1 MKKEIGLYVH
11 IPFCKQK
18 CYYCDFVSFAGQEQ
32 MEEKYV
38 NALKKEIEKYAL
50 ENKVMSKHNIEPE
63 FIIKTIY
70 IGGGTH
76 SYINEKY
83 IVEIINTIRQN
94 FKVKEEA
101 EITIEVNPGTVNLEK
116 LATYKK
122 CGINRLSIGLQA
134 VQDTLLKK
142 IGRIH
147 TYSDFLDTYKN
158 ARNVGFANIN
168 VDLMINLPLQTVK
181 DVEESV
187 KEIIKLK
194 PEHISVY
201 SLIVEEETPISK
213 MLENK
218 EIKLASDEE
227 ERKMYWLVKNIL
239 EKHKYIQY
247 EISNFSKLGFESK
260 HNLDCWNQEE
270 YIGLRY

>member
-70 IGGGTH
+70 IGGGTP

-101 EITIEVNPGTVNLEK
+101 EITIEANPGTVNLEK

-247 EISNFSKLGFESK
+247 EISNFSKVGFESK

>member
-70 IGGGTH
+70 IGGGTP

-101 EITIEVNPGTVNLEK
+101 EITIEANPGTVNLEK

-201 SLIVEEETPISK
+201 SLIVEEETPISR

>member
-70 IGGGTH
+70 IGGGTP

-201 SLIVEEETPISK
+201 SLIVEDETPISK
-213 MLENK
+213 MLENE

>member
-70 IGGGTH
+70 IGGGTP

-83 IVEIINTIRQN
+83 IVEIINKIRQN

>member
-70 IGGGTH
+70 IGGGTP

-201 SLIVEEETPISK
+201 SLIVEEKTPISR
-213 MLENK
+213 MLKNK

>member
-70 IGGGTH
+70 IGGGTP

-201 SLIVEEETPISK
+201 SLIVEEETPISR

-247 EISNFSKLGFESK
+247 EISNFSKLGF
-260 HNLDCWNQEE
+260 
-270 YIGLRY
+270 

>member
-1 MKKEIGLYVH
+1 MKKENGLYVH

-50 ENKVMSKHNIEPE
+50 ENKVMSEHNIEPE

-70 IGGGTH
+70 IGGGTP

-201 SLIVEEETPISK
+201 SLIVEEETPISR

>member
-1 MKKEIGLYVH
+1 MEKEIGLYVH

-18 CYYCDFVSFAGQEQ
+18 CYYCDFVSFARQEQ

-70 IGGGTH
+70 IGGGTP

-101 EITIEVNPGTVNLEK
+101 EITIEVNPGTVNLKK

-147 TYSDFLDTYKN
+147 TYSDFFDTYKN
-158 ARNVGFANIN
+158 ARNIGFANIN
-168 VDLMINLPLQTVK
+168 VDLMINLPSQTVK

-213 MLENK
+213 MLKNK
-218 EIKLASDEE
+218 EIELASDEE
-227 ERKMYWLVKNIL
+227 ERKMYWLVKNTL

-260 HNLDCWNQEE
+260 HNLDCWNQKE

>member
-70 IGGGTH
+70 IGGGTP

-142 IGRIH
+142 IARIH

>member
-1 MKKEIGLYVH
+1 MKKESGLYVH

-70 IGGGTH
+70 IGGGTP

-101 EITIEVNPGTVNLEK
+101 EITIEANPGTVNLEK

-142 IGRIH
+142 IM
-147 TYSDFLDTYKN
+147 Y
-158 ARNVGFANIN
+158 FA
-168 VDLMINLPLQTVK
+168 
-181 DVEESV
+181 
-187 KEIIKLK
+187 
-194 PEHISVY
+194 
-201 SLIVEEETPISK
+201 
-213 MLENK
+213 
-218 EIKLASDEE
+218 
-227 ERKMYWLVKNIL
+227 
-239 EKHKYIQY
+239 
-247 EISNFSKLGFESK
+247 
-260 HNLDCWNQEE
+260 
-270 YIGLRY
+270 

>member
-50 ENKVMSKHNIEPE
+50 ENKVMSEHNIEPE

-70 IGGGTH
+70 IGGGTP

-122 CGINRLSIGLQA
+122 WGINRLSIGLQA

-201 SLIVEEETPISK
+201 SLIVEEETPISR

>member
-63 FIIKTIY
+63 FIIKTNY
-70 IGGGTH
+70 IGGGTP

-201 SLIVEEETPISK
+201 SLIVEEETPISR

>member
-18 CYYCDFVSFAGQEQ
+18 CYYCDFVSFVGQEQ

-70 IGGGTH
+70 IGGGTP

-83 IVEIINTIRQN
+83 IVEIINKIRQN

>member
-11 IPFCKQK
+11 SPFCKQK

-70 IGGGTH
+70 IGGGTP

-101 EITIEVNPGTVNLEK
+101 EITIEANPGTVNLEK

-201 SLIVEEETPISK
+201 SLIVEEETPISR

>member
-50 ENKVMSKHNIEPE
+50 ENKVMSEHNIEPE

-70 IGGGTH
+70 IGGGTP

-201 SLIVEEETPISK
+201 SLIVEDETPISK

>member
-18 CYYCDFVSFAGQEQ
+18 CYYCDFVSFAGQKQ

-70 IGGGTH
+70 IGGGTP

>member
-50 ENKVMSKHNIEPE
+50 ENKVMSEHNIEPE

-70 IGGGTH
+70 IGGGTP

-201 SLIVEEETPISK
+201 SLIVEEETPISR